1 MAGAPTDIER
11 IMAPDAVAVVGAS
24 TDETKRGHQAI
35 VTLQEGGYEG
45 DIYPV
50 NPNAE
55 EIRGLDVYPAVSAI
69 PGRVDLALIV
79 TPAHIVPSVLEDCA
93 ETDLAGAVVIA
104 VGFSEAGE
112 NGEQLEAEIV
122 SLAREHGIRL
132 IGPNTSGM
140 INVHRGLNLVGADT
154 VPEGSLALLCQSGNM
169 AISLFTEAA
178 TREGVGFS
186 HYVGVG
192 NEADLQFHEYLP
204 FLDADPETD
213 AIVCY
218 VEGMSDG
225 RAFLQAARDI
235 VPETPI
241 VVLKSGRSDVGKRS
255 ASSHTGSLAGD
266 AAVTD
271 AVLEQA
277 GVVSVERSDE
287 LLSVANA
294 LSSLPR
300 ADSPNVGILA
310 DGGGHATLAADA
322 CSERGLSIPRLTD
335 QTQERLQAVLP
346 DAASVV
352 NPVDVAGGTD
362 NDQSVFVDCAAAIIA
377 DPNVDALMLTGLF
390 GGYGVRFAEQYT
402 DVEIEAARELASLAA
417 DHDTPLVV
425 QSAYEGFD
433 TEPHAVLREQG
444 IPVVESLDVATA
456 SLSALATYGDRVA
469 VADQSSDFQ
478 LPAATTDDTLADTI
492 GNGRTQLSEFEA
504 KRALAD
510 DGFPVTPFDLATSAD
525 EAAALAA
532 DIDGPVAMKVVSP
545 DIVHKSDAGGVA
557 LNVGL
562 DAAAATYED
571 LCSAAAEY
579 DPDASLDGVLISPM
593 RDAGVELIIGVVDDD
608 QFGPVVM
615 CGLGGV
621 FVEVLE
627 DIAFRALPLTEAD
640 ARAMLDDIEAQEL
653 LDGARGNP
661 PVDRDAVVD
670 LLVAVSTFVQAN
682 PSVTEL
688 DLNPVFADADGVEI
702 VDAAIT
708 LDEQPQQ
715 HTKNEDTESA
725 APSQGETDD

>member
-1 MAGAPTDIER
+1 MD
-11 IMAPDAVAVVGAS
+11 PDSVAIVGAS
-24 TDETKRGHQAI
+24 TDETKRGYQAI
-35 VTLQEGGYEG
+35 ETLQEGGYEVE
-45 DIYPV
+45 IYPV
-50 NPNAE
+50 NPSAD
-55 EIRGLDVYPAVSAI
+55 EIRGLEVYPTISAI

-79 TPAHIVPSVLEDCA
+79 TPAPIVPQILEDCA
-93 ETDLAGAVVIA
+93 DTDLAGAVVIA

-112 NGEQLEAEIV
+112 DGQELEDEIV
-122 SLAREHGIRL
+122 SLAREHGVRL

-140 INVHRGLNLVGADT
+140 INVHQGLNLVGADT
-154 VPEGSLALLCQSGNM
+154 VPEGNLALLCQSGNM

-204 FLDADPETD
+204 FFDDDPKTD
-213 AIVCY
+213 VIVCY

-225 RAFLQAARDI
+225 RAFLEQARD
-235 VPETPI
+235 VTTDTPI
-241 VVLKSGRSDVGKRS
+241 VILKSGRSDVGKRS

-294 LSSLPR
+294 LSSLPS
-300 ADSPNVGILA
+300 ADSENVAILA

-322 CSERGLSIPRLTD
+322 LAERGLSIPQLTD
-335 QTQERLQAVLP
+335 ETQDKLQDVLP

-362 NDQSVFVDCAAAIIA
+362 EDQSVFVDCAEAILA
-377 DPNVDALMLTGLF
+377 DPNVDALMLSGLF
-390 GGYGVRFAEQYT
+390 GGYGIRFAEQYT
-402 DVEIEAARELASLAA
+402 DVEIEAAYDLADFAA
-417 DHDTPLVV
+417 EHEKPLVV

-433 TEPHAVLREQG
+433 TDPHAVLRENR

-456 SLSALATYGDRVA
+456 SLEALTTYGERVA
-469 VADQSSDFQ
+469 AATKSSDFQ
-478 LPAATTDDTLADTI
+478 LTGTTDTAETISDALAS
-492 GNGRTQLSEFEA
+492 GRTQLSEFES
-504 KRALAD
+504 KQALSEAD
-510 DGFPVTPFDLATSAD
+510 LPITPFELATSPDDARD
-525 EAAALAA
+525 AAASV
-532 DIDGPVAMKVVSP
+532 DGPVAMKIVSP

-557 LNVGL
+557 LEVSTEAASDTYDDL
-562 DAAAATYED
+562 LAAARD
-571 LCSAAAEY
+571 Y
-579 DPDASLDGVLISPM
+579 DPGAQIDGVLVSPM
-593 RDAGVELIIGVVDDD
+593 ADAGVELIVGVVDDE

-627 DIAFRALPLTEAD
+627 DVAFRALPLTEAD
-640 ARAMLDDIEAQEL
+640 ARWLLEDIDAQEL

-670 LLVAVSTFVQAN
+670 LLVSVSEFVEAN
-682 PSVTEL
+682 PSVSEL
-688 DLNPVFADADGVEI
+688 DLNPVFATEDGVEV

-708 LDEQPQQ
+708 L
-715 HTKNEDTESA
+715 ESDGTA
-725 APSQGETDD
+725 RVDGEAPISRGTTDD